1 MLTIYQA
8 RDMVSSGA
16 FNALEATLDL
26 LALRLTLEREFL
38 VPNCASRVD
47 FQLLIDDNPP
57 ENGVIVEIKA
67 PHILDLCMNAFEG
80 PYYHLT
86 YNEPNTDRALIQQIM
101 NKVSG
106 KPHHLH
112 GIY

>member
-8 RDMVSSGA
+8 RRMLDVGA
-16 FNALEATLDL
+16 FNALGATLSL
-26 LALRLTLEREFL
+26 LAHRLTSEPEFL

-67 PHILDLCMNAFEG
+67 PHVLDLCMNAFEE

-86 YNEPNTDRALIQQIM
+86 YNEPNSDRELIQQIM

-106 KPHHLH
+106 KPHHLL

>member
-1 MLTIYQA
+1 
-8 RDMVSSGA
+8 MVFSGA
-16 FNALEATLDL
+16 FNALIDTLGL
-26 LALRLTLEREFL
+26 LAHRLTSEPEFL

-47 FQLLIDDNPP
+47 YHLLIDDNPP

-106 KPHHLH
+106 KPHHLL